1 MSIQVSRLSAIAL
14 AGAFLLAGA
23 QAQAQAPAA
32 APAAG
37 AQAPAAAPAG
47 VAPPQGAAP
56 GGPVAATLTA
66 VQPDWTKIC
75 EIGRA
80 HV

>member
-32 APAAG
+32 APAAPF
-37 AQAPAAAPAG
+37 PAAAPKTFSPKDLAS
-47 VAPPQGAAP
+47 Q
-56 GGPVAATLTA
+56 
-66 VQPDWTKIC
+66 IES